1 MKNYKYILFDLD
13 GTLIEPKVGI
23 TKSVAYALNY
33 FGIQVDDLDSLCKFI
48 GPPLRDSFVKYYGF
62 SKEKAEEAV
71 AKFREYFRP
80 HGVFENDLYDGVP
93 ELLIALKEA
102 DKKVILATSKPQVF
116 ADMILKH
123 YDIYKYFDV
132 VVGSELDGSREKK
145 GDVIA
150 FALEQAGVTDK
161 TMAIMVGDREHDVI
175 GAKENGLD
183 SIGVLYG
190 HGTLNELQEHGAN
203 GIAETV
209 KELQELL
216 LK

>member
-71 AKFREYFRP
+71 TKFREYFRP

-190 HGTLNELQEHGAN
+190 HGTLNELQEYGAN

>member
-48 GPPLRDSFVKYYGF
+48 GPPLADSFMKYYGF
-62 SKEKAEEAV
+62 SAEKAREAV
-71 AKFREYFRP
+71 TKFREYFRP
-80 HGVFENDLYDGVP
+80 HGVYENDLYEGVA
-93 ELLIALKEA
+93 EMLAALKDA
-102 DKKVILATSKPQVF
+102 GKVVILATSKPQVF
-116 ADMILKH
+116 AEMILKH

-132 VVGSELDGSREKK
+132 VVGSELNGIREKK
-145 GDVIA
+145 AEVISY
-150 FALEQAGVTDK
+150 ALELAKIEDK
-161 TMAIMVGDREHDVI
+161 SLAIMVGDREHDVI
-175 GAKENGLD
+175 GAKENGLE

-190 HGTLNELQEHGAN
+190 HGSLEELQEHGAN
-203 GIAETV
+203 GIVETV